1 MAVEFS
7 ASLSLSTATATRKA
21 IDSLATPQRTPTALT
36 PGDGVNITQSR
47 FSSPSR
53 IGLPGGVEASRNTRA
68 SADVSID
75 RAKQMLGNAL
85 TAAHQILDA
94 LDTAAG
100 LVNSAAFTSLTDNE
114 TNLTS
119 GGTRLS
125 GVTIEAAASR
135 LIDAIDKLVASVD
148 QNGLNLISSSSR
160 PIKVQTTEL
169 GGRLTIT
176 PQPLDSQ
183 GLNLQDLATVDRSDA
198 KEAKGRLD
206 AARQAVIST
215 IQNLEGLQRSL
226 DFGSATSRSFS
237 AISAPGD
244 GVSTRGALVDLQ
256 A

>member
-1 MAVEFS
+1 MAVEFN
-7 ASLSLSTATATRKA
+7 ASLSLSTASATRRA

-36 PGDGVNITQSR
+36 PGDGVNITQAR
-47 FSSPSR
+47 FASPSR
-53 IGLPGGVEASRNTRA
+53 LNLPGGVEASRNTRA

-75 RAKQMLGNAL
+75 RARQMLANSL

-94 LDTAAG
+94 LDTAAS

-114 TNLTS
+114 TALTS

-125 GVTIEAAASR
+125 GVNIEAAASR
-135 LIDAIDKLVASVD
+135 LIDAVDALVANVD

-160 PIKVQTTEL
+160 PIKVQTTAF

-176 PQPLDSQ
+176 PQPLDST

-198 KEAKGRLD
+198 KDAKGRLD
-206 AARQAVIST
+206 AARKTVLSS
-215 IQNLEGLQRSL
+215 IQNLEALQRSL
-226 DFGSATSRSFS
+226 DFGTAASRSFS

-244 GVSTRGALVDLQ
+244 GVSTRGALIDLQ